1 MGYSFAWGD
10 FAAAE
15 AAVNASKIEKPR
27 TVFGTP
33 FPKSYLLGCVALAR
47 GDAPAAQPLF
57 EAARPSM
64 EMEIKSAPLDAF
76 RHAHLGLLY
85 AYLGRKDDALREG
98 NTAAELLPIAK
109 DGYDGTFVAAV
120 VALIHAR
127 SGETDQAIQSVER
140 LLRTPGPVM
149 PFFEASITLPELRT
163 RWQWAPLRNDP
174 RFVEILARPER
185 ATVTR

>member
-1 MGYSFAWGD
+1 MRRLSA
-10 FAAAE
+10 
-15 AAVNASKIEKPR
+15 R
-27 TVFGTP
+27 R
-33 FPKSYLLGCVALAR
+33 CAR
-47 GDAPAAQPLF
+47 GTTALRDGATQHGNGNQVR
-57 EAARPSM
+57 AARCFPARTS
-64 EMEIKSAPLDAF
+64 
-76 RHAHLGLLY
+76 GLLY

-109 DGYDGTFVAAV
+109 DGYDGTCVAAV